1 MLLVI
6 IGKSGSGKDS
16 VVKEFE
22 KNGWKKIIKYTNR
35 PKRDG
40 EIDGI
45 DYHFVSINFME
56 EKSKFFFSEESFT
69 VASGDIW
76 YYGILSEDLYKS
88 LFTDKK
94 NNYIII
100 MTPTE
105 YKKLN
110 KMLFAIKGIDYISA
124 QIDISDDIRKERLI
138 KRGDNIEEIER
149 RIKAD
154 NKDFESLKLKYREEE
169 FFPLFYIHDG
179 IGDRTPEDIYN
190 TIIEMMES

>member
-16 VVKEFE
+16 IVKEFE
-22 KNGWKKIIKYTNR
+22 KNGWKRIVKYTNR
-35 PKRDG
+35 PKRDE

-45 DYHFVSINFME
+45 DYHFVPIDVMIG
-56 EKSKFFFSEESFT
+56 KSFFFEESFT
-69 VASGDIW
+69 VANGDTW
-76 YYGILSEDLYKS
+76 YYGISSEDLYRS

-110 KMLFAIKGIDYISA
+110 KILFAVKGIDYISA
-124 QIDISDDIRKERLI
+124 QIDVPDDIRRERLI
-138 KRGDNIEEIER
+138 KRGDDMEEIDR

-154 NKDFESLKLKYREEE
+154 NKDFESLKLKYRKEE

-179 IGDRTPEDIYN
+179 IGDKTPEDIYN

>member
-1 MLLVI
+1 M
-6 IGKSGSGKDS
+6 
-16 VVKEFE
+16 
-22 KNGWKKIIKYTNR
+22 KN
-35 PKRDG
+35 
-40 EIDGI
+40 GI

-56 EKSKFFFSEESFT
+56 EKSFFSEESFT
-69 VASGDIW
+69 VASGDTW
-76 YYGILSEDLYKS
+76 YYGISSEDLYRS

-138 KRGDNIEEIER
+138 KRGDDIEEIER

-154 NKDFESLKLKYREEE
+154 NKDFESLKLKYRKEE
-169 FFPLFYIHDG
+169 FFPLFYIHDKLMQFYNYHRYAKVFP
-179 IGDRTPEDIYN
+179 DNFHNHSNFLFHIYPK
-190 TIIEMMES
+190 IFF

>member
-16 VVKEFE
+16 VVKVFE
-22 KNGWKKIIKYTNR
+22 KNGWKKIVKYTNR
-35 PKRDG
+35 PKRNG

-56 EKSKFFFSEESFT
+56 EKSFFSEESFT
-69 VASGDIW
+69 VASGDTW
-76 YYGILSEDLYKS
+76 YYGISSGDLYKS

-94 NNYIII
+94 NNYVII

-110 KMLFAIKGIDYISA
+110 KILYTTKGIDYISA
-124 QIDISDDIRKERLI
+124 QIDISDDIRRERLI
-138 KRGDNIEEIER
+138 KRGDDIEEIDR
-149 RIKAD
+149 RIEAD
-154 NKDFESLKLKYREEE
+154 NKDFEGWELKHRKESQ
-169 FFPLFYIHDG
+169 FPLFYIRDG

-190 TIIEMMES
+190 IIIEMMES

>member
-1 MLLVI
+1 MLLII

-16 VVKEFE
+16 VVKVFE
-22 KNGWKKIIKYTNR
+22 KNGWKRIVKYTNR

-45 DYHFVSINFME
+45 DYYFVSINFME
-56 EKSKFFFSEESFT
+56 EKSFFSEESFT
-69 VASGDIW
+69 VANGDTW
-76 YYGILSEDLYKS
+76 YYGTLLEDLHKS

-94 NNYIII
+94 NNYVII

-124 QIDISDDIRKERLI
+124 QIDIPDDIRRERLI

-154 NKDFESLKLKYREEE
+154 NKDFESLKLKYRKEE

-190 TIIEMMES
+190 IIIEMMES

>member
-35 PKRDG
+35 PKRNG

-56 EKSKFFFSEESFT
+56 EKSFFSEESFT
-69 VASGDIW
+69 VASGDTW
-76 YYGILSEDLYKS
+76 YYGISSEDLYRS

-110 KMLFAIKGIDYISA
+110 KMLFAIKGIDYISV
-124 QIDISDDIRKERLI
+124 QIDIPDDIRRERLI
-138 KRGDNIEEIER
+138 KRGDDIEEIDR

-154 NKDFESLKLKYREEE
+154 NKDFEGWELKHRKESQ
-169 FFPLFYIHDG
+169 FPLFYIRDG

-190 TIIEMMES
+190 IIIKMMES

>member
-35 PKRDG
+35 PKRED
-40 EIDGI
+40 EIDGV

-56 EKSKFFFSEESFT
+56 KESFFSEESFI
-69 VASGDIW
+69 VASGDTW
-76 YYGILSEDLYKS
+76 YYGISSEDLYKS

-94 NNYIII
+94 NNYVII

-105 YKKLN
+105 YKRLN
-110 KMLFAIKGIDYISA
+110 KILYTTKGIDYISV
-124 QIDISDDIRKERLI
+124 QIDVPDDIRRERLI
-138 KRGDNIEEIER
+138 KRGDDIEEINR
-149 RIKAD
+149 RIEAD
-154 NKDFESLKLKYREEE
+154 NKGFEEWGLKHRKESQ
-169 FFPLFYIHDG
+169 FPLFYIRDG

-190 TIIEMMES
+190 IIIEMMES